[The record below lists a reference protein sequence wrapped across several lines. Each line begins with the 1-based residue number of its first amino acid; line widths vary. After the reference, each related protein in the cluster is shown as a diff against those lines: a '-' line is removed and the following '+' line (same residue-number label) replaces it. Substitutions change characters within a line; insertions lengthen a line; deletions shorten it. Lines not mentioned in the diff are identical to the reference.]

1 MILLGEPDHSLIRLS
16 GAWKQ
21 TMSKSDSNRNDKPD
35 NPNNPNNPD
44 ELPEFEELRQ
54 KFRDRI
60 DELDERIL
68 AALNE
73 RAQCAID
80 VGIVKKKHGQ
90 RLFDPKREERVL
102 RRLVEI
108 NGGPLANEAVLRLFE
123 RIIDESRRVERTEV
137 YDKNDLK

>member
-1 MILLGEPDHSLIRLS
+1 
-16 GAWKQ
+16 
-21 TMSKSDSNRNDKPD
+21 MSKSKPD
-35 NPNNPNNPD
+35 KRDDSEGKNGNPSAD
-44 ELPEFEELRQ
+44 SGKMSEFEDLR
-54 KFRDRI
+54 KEFRDKI

-68 AALNE
+68 EALNE

-80 VGIVKKKHGQ
+80 VGIVKKEHGQ

-108 NGGPLANEAVLRLFE
+108 NGGPLANEAVQRLFE